1 MPVTLLSLP
10 SNLELAKPSK
20 TAVQTA
26 AEAGT
31 TRYQSPVVA
40 PQVASLNSAI
50 SSNGFALNQV
60 LDSVAVAGVISTI
73 GQPVH
78 AEQGSLISPK
88 ANSSAVVDASL
99 QKSLS
104 TFAQTASNAQPIS
117 SLAEVAIG
125 YPARSAVEFV
135 NPALQVAQRLS
146 EIQVAAS
153 ETQAIDLSLM
163 SLGAPVSITPPTDG
177 PAKITVINSA
187 ATPVR
192 IVDFK
197 VAQTLP
203 DSFVNTNLANLN
215 LALPTATVTSLSST
229 ERVDFTVT
237 GIEIS
242 SGITVSGTADGPSIT
257 LLVAGDRAS
266 NSPARMN
273 LSEITNA
280 NFAADMNAIAVNFAA
295 ELTPLFLAE
304 LGSAPAG
311 EFQIRLTGTVS
322 YADADIPPGTL
333 ILGG

>member
-10 SNLELAKPSK
+10 SNLEVAKPSK
-20 TAVQTA
+20 TAAQTG
-26 AEAGT
+26 AEAGV
-31 TRYQSPVVA
+31 TRYPSTVIA

-73 GQPVH
+73 GQPAH
-78 AEQGSLISPK
+78 AEQASLISPK
-88 ANSSAVVDASL
+88 ENSNAVADGTL
-99 QKSLS
+99 HKSLLS
-104 TFAQTASNAQPIS
+104 FAQTASNAQPIS

-125 YPARSAVEFV
+125 YPARSSVEFV
-135 NPALQVAQRLS
+135 NPAFQAAQRLS
-146 EIQVAAS
+146 EIQVAVS

-163 SLGAPVSITPPTDG
+163 SLGATVSITSPSDG
-177 PAKITVINSA
+177 LVKITVINSA
-187 ATPVR
+187 TTPVR
-192 IVDFK
+192 IIDFK
-197 VAQTLP
+197 LAQTLP
-203 DSFVNTNLANLN
+203 DSFVNANLANLN
-215 LALPTATVTSLSST
+215 LAIPTATVTSISSN

-237 GIEIS
+237 GIETS
-242 SGITVSGTADGPSIT
+242 SGITVSGIADGPSIT

-266 NSPARMN
+266 NSPARIN

-280 NFAADMNAIAVNFAA
+280 NFAADMNAIAANFAA

-304 LGSAPAG
+304 LGSVPAG
-311 EFQIRLTGTVS
+311 EFQIRLTGTVT